1 MRISC
6 DLFTHAVLWLSSQH
20 YFAIAFEAYRPKLG
34 KSLKKKILKGQS
46 QQQKVFWL
54 GVCTENASFR
64 RHILRLEAILIF
76 ISLSAEINLD
86 AIFSD
91 CDKVLDKRYFAAQKG
106 LI

>member
-34 KSLKKKILKGQS
+34 KSLKIRKGAKSTAECFLAGGMYGKCLILPP
-46 QQQKVFWL
+46 F
-54 GVCTENASFR
+54 
-64 RHILRLEAILIF
+64 LRIEAILIF
-76 ISLSAEINLD
+76 ISLSSEIDMD

-91 CDKVLDKRYFAAQKG
+91 CEKV
-106 LI
+106 